1 MKKENGFTL
10 IETLVAISLVVL
22 LSATGLY
29 GWNSWQ
35 QLQRLRQTAGQVRD
49 YLVFLRNDANRHNRD
64 HHILAEGEE
73 RGFCLRS
80 SVVSGCESG
89 SPFVLKPLWPEVT
102 VSEITPSLGF
112 YGLRDTAWAGRI
124 RVHSAAGEWLIVV
137 SNSGRIRMCQPAGES
152 ACH

>member
-10 IETLVAISLVVL
+10 IETLVAISLVVI
-22 LSATGLY
+22 LSAAGLY

-35 QLQRLRQTAGQVRD
+35 QRQRLWQTAGQVRD

-64 HHILAEGEE
+64 HHVVAEGE
-73 RGFCLRS
+73 GQDICLKS
-80 SVVSGCESG
+80 TAVSQCENG
-89 SPFVLKPLWPEVT
+89 SPFMLKPLWPEVT

-137 SNSGRIRMCQPAGES
+137 SNSGRIRMCQSTGED
-152 ACH
+152 ACR